1 MNSGSGRGT
10 EQETG
15 ALGQSAARITGL
27 YIYPVKSCRGIAVN
41 ELKLTSSGPE
51 HDREWMIVDEDN
63 KFLTLRNFPKLAE
76 IKTSIQGPY
85 LHLYA
90 GTNKILVD
98 FSQEC
103 ERVEEVTVWN
113 SLVKAGV
120 ENKSINEAL
129 SEFLTKTVKLV
140 RYQSQSYRDLGAG
153 ATLAVKETRFTDS
166 RPLLLVNESSLADLN
181 SKLATEGKAPSEI
194 ERFRANMIIS
204 GLSAYSA
211 DKHSHFIIKNPA
223 ASPTGSVELTN
234 QKQCGRCVVI
244 TQDVETGKVVSK
256 ETLKI
261 LADERKQE
269 NSNKIPFGVYLTP
282 SGTGTLRVGDAVHCK

>member
-1 MNSGSGRGT
+1 MNGGVGT
-10 EQETG
+10 AT
-15 ALGQSAARITGL
+15 AKITGL
-27 YIYPVKSCRGIAVN
+27 YIYPVKSCRGIAVK
-41 ELKLTSSGPE
+41 ELNLTSAGPE

-90 GTNKILVD
+90 GNNKILVD
-98 FSQEC
+98 MTQEC
-103 ERVEEVTVWN
+103 APVEDVTVWN
-113 SLVKAGV
+113 SVVKAGI

-129 SEFLTKTVKLV
+129 SAFLVKTVKLV
-140 RYQSQSYRDLGAG
+140 RYQSQSFRDLGAG

-181 SKLATEGKAPSEI
+181 SKLVAEGKAESDI
-194 ERFRANMIIS
+194 QRFRANIVVS
-204 GLSAYSA
+204 GLPAYSEDNFA
-211 DKHSHFIIKNPA
+211 NYIVDGS
-223 ASPTGSVELTN
+223 TGVSGVGVELTN

-261 LADERKQE
+261 LADERKQPD
-269 NSNKIPFGVYLTP
+269 SAKIPFGVYLTP
-282 SGTGTLRVGDAVHCK
+282 SGQGTLRVGDSVSSS

>member
-1 MNSGSGRGT
+1 MSNGGGSETAKT
-10 EQETG
+10 ETAVG
-15 ALGQSAARITGL
+15 PTTARITGL

-51 HDREWMIVDEDN
+51 HDREWMIVDENN

-103 ERVEEVTVWN
+103 EQVEDVTVWN
-113 SLVKAGV
+113 SVVKAGV

-181 SKLATEGKAPSEI
+181 SKLAVEGKAPSEI
-194 ERFRANMIIS
+194 ERFRANIIVS
-204 GLSAYSA
+204 GLSAYSE
-211 DKHSHFIIKNPA
+211 DTYSHFTVKNPA
-223 ASPTGSVELTN
+223 ASPAGSIDLTN

-282 SGTGTLRVGDAVHCK
+282 SGVGTLCVGDSIECK